1 MAEPP
6 KRPADVSRAEALR
19 GVKPTKPPVPSN
31 ETARAVD
38 SVPLSVGPFAVL
50 PTQFGRYRIEK
61 LLGKGAM
68 GAVYLA
74 LDTQLERPVALKVA
88 RVSSAGSAKLIKRM
102 ETEAK
107 AAAKID
113 HPLICKVFD
122 FGEIDGIRFIA
133 LQYIA
138 GEDLKSY
145 LQRVGRKRAP
155 AEALS
160 LILQIA
166 RALKAAHA
174 KGVIHRDLKPENV
187 MLNENGE
194 PVIMDFGLARRLTG
208 ATDAGLTQ
216 GMIVGTAAYMSPEQ
230 AIGKAE
236 GIDHRSDLYALGV
249 MLFEMLTGEWPFT
262 GSAIEVMGKKAAQEA
277 PSPLSIDPN
286 VSPRL
291 AAICHKLISQKKENR
306 YSTCEE
312 LIAALDAVDL
322 QARVAME
329 MEVEFESASSSFSLP
344 HEPAGAPIRLKPE
357 KARPRGRKGS
367 PLFRSLEPLTTWWRD
382 QPTAF
387 RWTIVGAASACVLLL
402 AMTVFFRNGNT
413 QEKGKAAPLFDEWAL
428 STPFGASKWT
438 TLDGGILV
446 GSGDGWLAT
455 KQDYTD
461 FEISLEY
468 QLPIGGDSGVFVR
481 ASPSGPSS
489 GSEFLE
495 IQLADDVDPKTGSSA
510 ITMHTGSLYRIEP
523 RKVALNTATNQWHS
537 LRVRAVG
544 QRIQVN
550 HDGQDAL
557 DIYLNSVS
565 IPTAVKSEP
574 SGRIGLQSRGTAG
587 VRFRNIEI
595 RDLANVTTKASN
607 DSQEWKEMFNG
618 RDLAGWTP
626 RGSFGW
632 RVSNGV
638 LIGELASSQSSGW
651 LMSDETFDNFEVD
664 LEYMLASD
672 SNSGIILKA
681 QPAAVLS
688 ATDYVEIQLIDDL
701 SKKFGLLDP
710 KTRTGSIWN
719 LVAANP
725 VPNAPANSWHRV
737 QVKVEDQRVTVT
749 VNGTVVVNAPN
760 AAPAKP
766 GRLGLQLAPNRV
778 EFRNIKVRHLP
789 TRRV

>member
-6 KRPADVSRAEALR
+6 KRPADVSRAEAPR
-19 GVKPTKPPVPSN
+19 VVKPTKPAGPSN

-74 LDTQLERPVALKVA
+74 HDTQLERSVALKVA

-160 LILQIA
+160 LILQMA

-262 GSAIEVMGKKAAQEA
+262 GSAIEVMGRKAVQEA
-277 PSPLSIDPN
+277 PSPLSIDSN
-286 VSPRL
+286 VSPQL
-291 AAICHKLISQKKENR
+291 ADICHKLIAQKKEDR
-306 YSTCEE
+306 FATSEE
-312 LIAALDAVDL
+312 LIAALEAVDL
-322 QARVAME
+322 QAPEAME
-329 MEVEFESASSSFSLP
+329 MDVEFESASSPFSRP
-344 HEPAGAPIRLKPE
+344 RETAGAPIRQKPT
-357 KARPRGRKGS
+357 KSRPRGRIAS

-387 RWTIVGAASACVLLL
+387 RWTIVGATSACVLLL
-402 AMTVFFRNGNT
+402 AMAFFRGDNAPV
-413 QEKGKAAPLFDEWAL
+413 KAKVAPLFDEWAL
-428 STPFGASKWT
+428 STPFGTSKWT
-438 TLDGGILV
+438 MLDGGILV

-455 KQDYTD
+455 KQNYSD

-495 IQLADDVDPKTGSSA
+495 IQLTDDVDPKTSNSA
-510 ITMHTGSLYRIEP
+510 ITTHTGSLYRIEP
-523 RKVALNTATNQWHS
+523 RKLALNTATNQWHS
-537 LRVRAVG
+537 LRVRAVK

-550 HDGQDAL
+550 HDVKDAL
-557 DIYLNSVS
+557 DVYLNSVA

-595 RDLANVTTKASN
+595 RDLTNVTTKAPN
-607 DSQEWKEMFNG
+607 DSLEWKELFNG

-638 LIGELASSQSSGW
+638 LIGELVSGQTSGW

-701 SKKFGLLDP
+701 SKKFGLLDS

-719 LVAANP
+719 LVASNP
-725 VPNAPANSWHRV
+725 APNAPANSWHRV
-737 QVKVEDQRVTVT
+737 QVKVEDRRVTVT